1 MERNTHVKK
10 FSLAA
15 TRSNDPVAVVRDII
29 HSLDVCV
36 FWVEI
41 GQMLPLGMCLPP
53 MNLLSH
59 GP

>member
-36 FWVEI
+36 SWVEI
-41 GQMLPLGMCLPP
+41 EQMLPFSESLESLI
-53 MNLLSH
+53 LKV
-59 GP
+59 